1 MIAAAIIGGVAAL
14 GSAVMGLFGASKTS
28 NAIEASAEA
37 QLEASKI
44 GADVNKQMSDQNAI
58 NNQFNGLFGLK
69 EKEFYSAG
77 MQTGALVIGIVIAG
91 VVFVIKR

>member
-28 NAIEASAEA
+28 DAIEASAAA

-44 GADVNKQMSDQNAI
+44 GADVNKQLSDQNAI
-58 NNQFNGLFGLK
+58 NNQFSGLMALK
-69 EKEFYSAG
+69 KQEYSNAG
-77 MQTGALVIGIVIAG
+77 FQTGALVIGIVVAG
-91 VVFVIKR
+91 VVFLIKK

>member
-28 NAIEASAEA
+28 NAIEASAAA

-44 GADVNKQMSDQNAI
+44 GADVNKQLSDQNAI
-58 NNQFNGLFGLK
+58 NNQFTGLMGLK
-69 EKEFYSAG
+69 EQEFRSAG
-77 MQTGALVIGIVIAG
+77 FQTGALVIGIVVAG
-91 VVFVIKR
+91 IVFTVKK